1 MMRFQEVFMRI
12 IITGGTGLIGR
23 ALSTELVRAGYEVVV
38 LSRDPKG
45 KKMAQEGVTVVSWDG
60 QTCQG
65 WAQFADGADA
75 IVNLAGESLAGKNL
89 FSMRWTPERKRQLVE
104 SRVQASSA
112 VVDAIHT
119 VDHKPKLMVQASAV
133 GFYGP
138 RGSERITEDV
148 EAGKDFMAEICI
160 NWEAS
165 SAAVES
171 LGVRRV
177 VMRLGVVLSRTGGAL
192 PRQMLPFRLFV
203 GGPIGSGKQGYPWI
217 HPVDV
222 SRAIRFFIET
232 PTATG
237 IYNLCAP
244 QTLTNAEFGRALAH
258 ALRRPFWLPLPALPF
273 KIAFGEASEVL
284 LEGQMAYPKR
294 LLEMGFEFRYP
305 EIGAALANL

>member
-1 MMRFQEVFMRI
+1 MKI

-23 ALSTELVRAGYEVVV
+23 ALSAELARAGNEIVV
-38 LSRDPKG
+38 LSRDPKR
-45 KKMAQEGVTVVSWDG
+45 KTITQEGITIVGWDA

-65 WAQFADGADA
+65 WAQLADGAEA
-75 IVNLAGESLAGKNL
+75 VINLAGESLAGKSL
-89 FSMRWTPERKRQLVE
+89 LSMRWTPERKRQLIE
-104 SRVQASSA
+104 SRVQAGSA

-119 VDHKPKLMVQASAV
+119 VDHKPKLVVQASAV
-133 GFYGP
+133 GYYGP
-138 RGSERITEDV
+138 RGNERINEDAG
-148 EAGKDFMAEICI
+148 AGKDYLSDICI

-165 SAAVES
+165 TVMVES

-177 VMRLGVVLSRTGGAL
+177 VMRLGVVLNRTGGAL

-203 GGPIGSGKQGYPWI
+203 GGPIGSGRQGYPWI
-217 HPVDV
+217 HLADV
-222 SRAIRFFIET
+222 CRAVRFFIET
-232 PTATG
+232 PATTG

-258 ALRRPFWLPLPALPF
+258 ALHRPFWLPIPALPF
-273 KIAFGEASEVL
+273 KIVFGEASEVL

-294 LLEMGFEFRYP
+294 LLDMGFEFRYP